1 MAIMIDPS
9 IFNIC
14 HTIERELW
22 KYLRLDRVAG
32 GYSFIDNRRDLTF
45 LDKNGKEYEITIK
58 KIEEN

>member
-1 MAIMIDPS
+1 MIDPS

-45 LDKNGKEYEITIK
+45 LDKHGQEYEITIK
-58 KIEEN
+58 KIKEN

>member
-1 MAIMIDPS
+1 MIDPS